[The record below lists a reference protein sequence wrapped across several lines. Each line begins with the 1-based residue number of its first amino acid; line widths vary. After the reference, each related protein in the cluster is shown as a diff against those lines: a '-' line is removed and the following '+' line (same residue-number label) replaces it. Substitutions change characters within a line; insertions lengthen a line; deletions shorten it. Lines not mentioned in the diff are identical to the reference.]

1 MLDGSVIE
9 VDDMGDQTIYTAGT
23 NGKLLVTVSVEADT
37 TKWRVGQDIYT
48 RHYLTLSDAY
58 FKSNLAVQTLSGARD
73 IALRPDTSQYTLLG
87 HGATDQ
93 SRTGDHVV
101 CVDIRIPKLCSKGQ
115 SLIAG
120 LKETPLS

>member
-1 MLDGSVIE
+1 MTVDIPRFVLDGSVIE

-23 NGKLLVTVSVEADT
+23 NGKLLVTVSVEPDT

-73 IALRPDTSQYTLLG
+73 ITLRPDTSQYTL
-87 HGATDQ
+87 
-93 SRTGDHVV
+93 
-101 CVDIRIPKLCSKGQ
+101 
-115 SLIAG
+115 
-120 LKETPLS
+120 